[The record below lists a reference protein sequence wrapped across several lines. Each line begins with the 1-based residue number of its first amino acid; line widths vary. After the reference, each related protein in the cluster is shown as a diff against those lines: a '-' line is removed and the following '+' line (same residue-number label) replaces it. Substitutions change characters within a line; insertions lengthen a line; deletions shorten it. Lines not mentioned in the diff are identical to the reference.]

1 MTKFSKSREIGSS
14 DFLFQII
21 RFWQFQ
27 NKTKE
32 EIELKDLKIQYVLKH
47 EKGHQETKMEENKAR
62 SRSRKNRTVR
72 FWIPEYQIFSE

>member
-62 SRSRKNRTVR
+62 SRSRKNRTVQ